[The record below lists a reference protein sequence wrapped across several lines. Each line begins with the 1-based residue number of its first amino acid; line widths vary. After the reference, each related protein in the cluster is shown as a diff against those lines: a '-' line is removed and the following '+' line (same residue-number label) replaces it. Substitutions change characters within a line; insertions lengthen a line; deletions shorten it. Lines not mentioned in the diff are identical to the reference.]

1 MAALGQGPRAMALGG
16 VPTGVPMPPTLAAT
30 GMDRARPARGRPWG
44 RAPRMG
50 MTTANMVAVVAVLD
64 MNMLSSA
71 VMTIRP
77 STVRRAEPVKGLM
90 STAARFLSRWYLAA
104 PSAMR
109 KPPRNR
115 MMTGLARAARNSA

>member
-1 MAALGQGPRAMALGG
+1 
-16 VPTGVPMPPTLAAT
+16 
-30 GMDRARPARGRPWG
+30 
-44 RAPRMG
+44 
-50 MTTANMVAVVAVLD
+50 MTTANMVAVVAVFD

-90 STAARFLSRWYLAA
+90 RTAAKFLSRWYFAA

-115 MMTGLARAARNSA
+115 MMTGLARAPRNLA

>member
-1 MAALGQGPRAMALGG
+1 
-16 VPTGVPMPPTLAAT
+16 
-30 GMDRARPARGRPWG
+30 
-44 RAPRMG
+44 MG